1 MARAAKREKADGM
14 KIRYLMIPDPITIPK
29 GTSIQEAIG
38 VMKTNSIRHLP
49 VVSKGNRLEGFVTL
63 ADLKQG
69 LIPSMVADLSL
80 SDLMIRKPITV
91 RPDDDVEI
99 AAQYIYKYKIGGIPV
114 VENGKLVG
122 IITESDILRAFID
135 MMGVMTASSR
145 IDVAVGEKPGAF
157 QEALRIINDN
167 GGDVINVGM
176 TSQEADT
183 RVYFFRLAACKT
195 DGIRKALEKHGL
207 KVLAAMD

>member
-1 MARAAKREKADGM
+1 M
-14 KIRYLMIPDPITIPK
+14 KIRHLMIPDPITIPK

-69 LIPSMVADLSL
+69 LIPSMVADLDL

-91 RPDDDVEI
+91 RPEDDVEV

-145 IDVAVGEKPGAF
+145 IDVGVGEKPGAF
-157 QEALRIINDN
+157 QEALRIINDS

-176 TSQEADT
+176 TSEEADT
-183 RVYFFRLAACKT
+183 RVYFFRLVACKT
-195 DGIRKALEKHGL
+195 DRIRKALEDYGFKGL
-207 KVLAAMD
+207 SAMD

>member
-1 MARAAKREKADGM
+1 M
-14 KIRYLMIPDPITIPK
+14 KIRHLMIDRPITIPK
-29 GTSIQEAIG
+29 GTTIEEAIG

-80 SDLMIRKPITV
+80 TDLMIRSPITV
-91 RPDDDVEI
+91 EPDDDVEV
-99 AAQYIYKYKIGGIPV
+99 AAKAIYNYKIGGIPV
-114 VENGKLVG
+114 VEGKRLVG

-135 MMGVMTASSR
+135 MMGVMTATSR
-145 IDVAVGEKPGAF
+145 VDVAVGEEPGAF
-157 QEALRIINDN
+157 HEALRIINDH

-176 TSQEADT
+176 TAQDIA
-183 RVYFFRLAACKT
+183 RRIYYFRLAACKT
-195 DGIRKALEKHGL
+195 SRIRAALEENGFE
-207 KVLAAMD
+207 VVAAMD

>member
-1 MARAAKREKADGM
+1 M
-14 KIRYLMIPDPITIPK
+14 KIRDLMIHDPITIPK
-29 GTSIQEAIG
+29 GTSIEEAIG

-49 VVSKGNRLEGFVTL
+49 VVSEGNRLEGFVTL

-80 SDLMIRKPITV
+80 GDLMISSPITL
-91 RPDDDVEI
+91 RPEDDVEV

-114 VENGKLVG
+114 VEGKRLVG

-135 MMGVMTASSR
+135 MMGVMTATSR
-145 IDVAVGEKPGAF
+145 VDVAVGHEPGGF
-157 QEALRIINDN
+157 QKALQIINDN

-176 TSQEADT
+176 TAQDIDK
-183 RVYFFRLAACKT
+183 RIYYFRLAACKT
-195 DGIRKALEKHGL
+195 DRIRKALKAEGFE
-207 KVLAAMD
+207 VVAAMD